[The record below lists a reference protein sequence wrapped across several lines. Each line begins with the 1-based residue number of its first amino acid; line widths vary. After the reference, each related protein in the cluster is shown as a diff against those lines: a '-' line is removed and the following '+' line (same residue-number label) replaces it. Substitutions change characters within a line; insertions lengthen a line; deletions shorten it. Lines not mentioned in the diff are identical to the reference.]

1 MDKAAHATSVQMDKV
16 AHVTSVSGISVI
28 GKPPDLATATTS
40 TIRLHCLC
48 KWVLLVCHEKL
59 LDCSIPNC
67 LAMMWKAATLIGPQ
81 EAALAHRAQN

>member
-1 MDKAAHATSVQMDKV
+1 MDKAV
-16 AHVTSVSGISVI
+16 HVISVSGISVI
-28 GKPPDLATATTS
+28 GKPPDRATATTP

-67 LAMMWKAATLIGPQ
+67 LAMTWKAATLTDPQ
-81 EAALAHRAQN
+81 EAALAHRAQS

>member
-1 MDKAAHATSVQMDKV
+1 MDKV
-16 AHVTSVSGISVI
+16 VHVISVSGISVT
-28 GKPPDLATATTS
+28 GKPPDLAVATTP

-67 LAMMWKAATLIGPQ
+67 LAMVWKAVTLTGPQ
-81 EAALAHRAQN
+81 EAALAHRVQS